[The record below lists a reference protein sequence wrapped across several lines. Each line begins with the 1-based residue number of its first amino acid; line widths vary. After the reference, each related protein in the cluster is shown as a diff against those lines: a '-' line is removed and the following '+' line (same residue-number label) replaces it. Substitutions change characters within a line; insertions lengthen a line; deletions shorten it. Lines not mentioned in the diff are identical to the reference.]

1 VDRDGNEI
9 GGIRLPDL
17 VVPVGTH
24 TGWNPRSPET
34 GASEQ
39 IVPMLGFTAFF
50 PATQAA
56 REASGDPRLSIE
68 ERYADREAYVKQVA
82 DVAQQL
88 AADRYIL
95 EEDVDMVVE
104 ACAARYDTAMALVPV
119 ASG

>member
-1 VDRDGNEI
+1 
-9 GGIRLPDL
+9 
-17 VVPVGTH
+17 
-24 TGWNPRSPET
+24 
-34 GASEQ
+34 
-39 IVPMLGFTAFF
+39 MLGFTAFF